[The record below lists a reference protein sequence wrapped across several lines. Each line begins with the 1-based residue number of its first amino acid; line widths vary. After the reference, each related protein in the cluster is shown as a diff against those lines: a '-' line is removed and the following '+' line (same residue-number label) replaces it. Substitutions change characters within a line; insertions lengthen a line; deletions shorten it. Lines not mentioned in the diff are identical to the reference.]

1 MGFRR
6 GAQLAFSRFG
16 RLGRAMLRRDNVSL
30 PHLQNKVIIGRVESS
45 NEEGFYTVNSGF
57 KRCARESPRSRA
69 VSARARSPPRPAP
82 PKKTKNKS
90 ADRTVPSLPPP

>member
-57 KRCARESPRSRA
+57 KRCARANPPIPCGFRPRPFPAS
-69 VSARARSPPRPAP
+69 PRPAQENLNQVCRP
-82 PKKTKNKS
+82 NRP
-90 ADRTVPSLPPP
+90 VPPPP

>member
-1 MGFRR
+1 MGIRR

-16 RLGRAMLRRDNVSL
+16 RLGRTMLRRDNVSL
-30 PHLQNKVIIGRVESS
+30 PHLQNKVIVGRVESS

-69 VSARARSPPRPAP
+69 ISARARSPPLQPLRPGRA
-82 PKKTKNKS
+82 KKT
-90 ADRTVPSLPPP
+90 